1 MEDSLDIKVRN
12 TKNIKLP
19 FNIEIQ
25 EDIFP
30 DVRQKKRHDVLLPY
44 SLPFQYPD
52 SEPAAVVKRPTSR
65 PNTDEENVT
74 LHPPVVRSS
83 GVDLWII
90 LGGLAALIM
99 FSIMFLC
106 SHNCVLTRHNCA
118 PHHTLR
124 PLLLCQKQGKEK
136 SRQTRGKRLI

>member
-1 MEDSLDIKVRN
+1 M
-12 TKNIKLP
+12 
-19 FNIEIQ
+19 
-25 EDIFP
+25 
-30 DVRQKKRHDVLLPY
+30 
-44 SLPFQYPD
+44 PFQYPD

-65 PNTDEENVT
+65 PNNDEENVT
-74 LHPPVVRSS
+74 LHPPAVRSS

-124 PLLLCQKQGKEK
+124 PLLLCQEQGKEK
-136 SRQTRGKRLI
+136 SRETRGKRFIRILTGKNNMFLKG